1 VLARDRGAA
10 GVTTPS
16 VDDVPL
22 VAPHPRGLMGEVR
35 LLRELPRLAMS
46 ARRLI
51 LAPRGSRRVVVLPGY
66 TSSDSATAPMR
77 WYLGRL
83 GHDVHGWGL
92 GTNHGDVEALLPQVI
107 DVVRGHRDSSGSPV
121 HLVGWSLGGV
131 LAREVAREEPALV
144 AQVITYGTPVVGGPK
159 YTVAAAS
166 YGQEAVERIAAE
178 ADRRNAVPIDV
189 PVTALYSRQDRVV
202 TWAACIDRHHGT
214 TEHVEVFSSHAGMG
228 IDPDVW
234 THVATRLTRD

>member
-1 VLARDRGAA
+1 MTVP
-10 GVTTPS
+10 TEE
-16 VDDVPL
+16 DVPL
-22 VAPHPRGLMGEVR
+22 VAPTPRGLLGEVR
-35 LLRELPRLAMS
+35 LLREVPRLAVS
-46 ARRLI
+46 APRLL
-51 LAPRGSRRVVVLPGY
+51 LAPRGRSRVVVLPGF
-66 TSSDSATAPMR
+66 TSSDRSTAPLR

-92 GTNHGDVEALLPQVI
+92 GTNDGDVEALLPRVI
-107 DVVRGHRDSSGSPV
+107 DVVRGHRDAAGRPV

-166 YGQEAVERIAAE
+166 YGPEAVERIAAE
-178 ADRRNAVPIDV
+178 ADRRNAVPIEV

-202 TWAACIDRHHGT
+202 AWAACIDRHNQT
-214 TEHVEVFSSHAGMG
+214 TDHVEVFSSHAGMG

-234 THVATRLTRD
+234 AHVATRLPRA